1 MHGQLKDYH
10 MFVSV
15 NASSAVQ
22 QLLLLLSAIIIV
34 NLAAADQ
41 PCLLAAPAG
50 DNSACQTAD
59 AVVGQLLAQSGPS
72 RSVQLSDAIH
82 LVWGVSGKVITFNM
96 TAHLPANTA
105 YLGIGLSQLGGMKGA
120 DIWLFNNS
128 VDGSGWFLTDAYA
141 AGFVAPVADFH
152 DDITVLGIES
162 SSNGS
167 LTAAWSRFLEPC
179 DLQDLPITTDV
190 PLSVIWAYQEV
201 WGYHGTTTRGT
212 KVVNFMPVA
221 ANNNSSSDEGGG
233 FDTSSTNAPPDE
245 GLTTMDLAFNMTI
258 PLKETSYT
266 VQYFKLPSDK

>member
-1 MHGQLKDYH
+1 MTIML
-10 MFVSV
+10 
-15 NASSAVQ
+15 
-22 QLLLLLSAIIIV
+22 
-34 NLAAADQ
+34 LAAAPP
-41 PCLLAAPAG
+41 PCFAGTTPTSRTPDSSSNPAAVPLGNPA
-50 DNSACQTAD
+50 A
-59 AVVGQLLAQSGPS
+59 LP

-82 LVWGVSGKVITFNM
+82 LAWGVSGKVITFNM